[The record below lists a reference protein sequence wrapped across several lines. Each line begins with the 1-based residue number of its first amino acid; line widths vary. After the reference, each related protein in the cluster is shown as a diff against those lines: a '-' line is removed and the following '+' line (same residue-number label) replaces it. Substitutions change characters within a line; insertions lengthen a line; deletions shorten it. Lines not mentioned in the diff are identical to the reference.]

1 MKYRGHNAKR
11 DANEPEIVDALRAIG
26 CSVEYLSKPLD
37 LLVGY
42 RGVTFLIEVKGEKG
56 TLTKDQKEFLPT
68 WRGQLAVV
76 RTSDQAIGVVTGK
89 YKDRGS
95 KIHFS

>member
-1 MKYRGHNAKR
+1 MKYRGHDAKR

-37 LLVGY
+37 LLIGY

-56 TLTKDQKEFLPT
+56 TLTKDQKDFLPT

-76 RTSDQAIGVVTGK
+76 RTPEQAIDIVCGK
-89 YKDRGS
+89 YKARGS
-95 KIHFS
+95 KIQFD